1 VPARGLCLERILL
14 KLVTYTISTP
24 FGTVDRLGALEGE
37 EVVDL
42 TSAYEAKLA
51 VEGEPDPGTLAALLV
66 PPSLLGLLRREER
79 GMSDAREALQFANE
93 NKSLRFPLDEV
104 KLRAPLP
111 RPNSVRDFMV
121 VEGHVKGSFGEE
133 IPEEWYEI
141 PVHYKGNPDSILGP
155 DEDVKW
161 PSYTEQL
168 DYELELSAIIGKR
181 GREIPEEDA
190 TSYIAGYTV
199 FNDWSARDIQ
209 FREMNV
215 KLGPALGKDFANS
228 IGPCLVTPDEIDI
241 YTVSMQAR
249 VNGEVWSAGTQG
261 AMRFNFPQIIAHLSG
276 EQTLMPGDLLGSG
289 TVEGGSGLELDRWV
303 QPGDVVELE
312 VEGTGVLRN
321 YVARSQ

>member
-1 VPARGLCLERILL
+1 M

-24 FGTVDRLGALEGE
+24 FGMVDRLGALEGE
-37 EVVDL
+37 EIIDL
-42 TSAYEAKLA
+42 TTAYEGKLA
-51 VEGEPDPGTLAALLV
+51 AEGEPDPGTLAALLV
-66 PPSLLGLLRREER
+66 PPSLLALLRREER
-79 GMSDAREALQFANE
+79 GMSAAREALQFAHK
-93 NKSLRFPLDEV
+93 NKTLRFRLDEV

-121 VEGHVKGSFGEE
+121 VEEHVRGTFGEE

-155 DEDVKW
+155 YEDVKW

-168 DYELELSAIIGKR
+168 DYELELCAIIGKR
-181 GREIPEEDA
+181 GREIREEDA

-215 KLGPALGKDFANS
+215 RLGPALGKDFANS
-228 IGPCLVTPDEIDI
+228 IGPCLVTPNEIDI
-241 YTVSMQAR
+241 YTAPMQAR
-249 VNGEVWSAGTQG
+249 INGEVWSSGTQG
-261 AMRFNFPQIIAHLSG
+261 AMRFNFPQIIAHLSSD
-276 EQTLMPGDLLGSG
+276 QTLMPGDLLGSG
-289 TVEGGSGLELDRWV
+289 TVGGGSGLELDRWI

-312 VEGTGVLRN
+312 VEGIGVLRN
-321 YVARSQ
+321 RVVRSQ

>member
-1 VPARGLCLERILL
+1 LL

-79 GMSDAREALQFANE
+79 GMSDAREALRFAHE
-93 NKSLRFPLDEV
+93 NRTLRFPLDEV

-168 DYELELSAIIGKR
+168 DYELELCAIIGKR

-215 KLGPALGKDFANS
+215 KLGPALGKDCANS

-289 TVEGGSGLELDRWV
+289 TVEGGSGLELDRWI

-312 VEGTGVLRN
+312 VEGIGVLRN